1 MSSRHVQL
9 SILLPTHRSDLTALS
24 RIAQACSWAGPSIE
38 IIVRDNSGNAR
49 KRAQIAQFKRDHC
62 TIVSAEPCEPL
73 ENFSAT
79 LRLAR
84 GDFVFC
90 LADDDMFFDR
100 AMAALPA
107 LIDRFGGDPGVAGIA
122 GSYIVESSKGSALTV
137 YQKIDSDDVTAR
149 IAGYLSYPGANV
161 LAYSPLRR
169 TMLENIFRFMQ
180 AMPIFL
186 SFHDQITCLLYLLN
200 GKFVRLP
207 KLIYGYDFGPWE
219 DMQSA
224 QKRDMA
230 FYNAAGLD
238 PSISKLH
245 WFLCGFEGAILIR
258 NGDVFPDHAPAK
270 RQAMADQWFSLMFQR
285 FLSNPRL
292 AFGSQFGAQADALC
306 AKLRT
311 SHGHLSFVDMLSD
324 ICHFIALSSPDKA
337 QSYLGF
343 WAGMLK
349 PRRQA
354 VANG

>member
-1 MSSRHVQL
+1 VQL
-9 SILLPTHRSDLTALS
+9 SILLPTHRADLMALS

-38 IIVRDNSGNAR
+38 VIVRDNSGNAR
-49 KRAQIAQFKRDHC
+49 KRSQIAQFKRDHC
-62 TIVSAEPCEPL
+62 TIVSAEPCSPL
-73 ENFSAT
+73 ENFSEAM
-79 LRLAR
+79 RLAR
-84 GDFVFC
+84 GDFIFC

-100 AMAALPA
+100 AAAALPA
-107 LIDRFGGDPGVAGIA
+107 LIDRCGGDPSVAGIA
-122 GSYIVESSKGSALTV
+122 GNYIVESSKGSALTV
-137 YQKIDSDDVTAR
+137 YQNIDSDDVAAR

-169 TMLENIFRFMQ
+169 TMLEKILRFMQ

-238 PSISKLH
+238 PAISKLH

-258 NGDVFPDHAPAK
+258 NGDVFPDHPPAK

-292 AFGSQFGAQADALC
+292 TFGSQFAPQADALC
-306 AKLRT
+306 GKLRA
-311 SHGHLSFVDMLSD
+311 SQGHLSFVDMLSD

-337 QSYLGF
+337 QSYLSF
-343 WAGMLK
+343 WAGMLT

-354 VANG
+354 AVSA

>member
-1 MSSRHVQL
+1 MQL
-9 SILLPTHRSDLTALS
+9 SILLPTHRADLMALS

-38 IIVRDNSGNAR
+38 VIVRDNSGNAR
-49 KRAQIAQFKRDHC
+49 KRSQIAQFKRDHC
-62 TIVSAEPCEPL
+62 TIVSAEPCSPL
-73 ENFSAT
+73 ENFSEAM
-79 LRLAR
+79 RLAR
-84 GDFVFC
+84 GDFIFC

-100 AMAALPA
+100 AAAALPA
-107 LIDRFGGDPGVAGIA
+107 LIDRCGGDPSVAGIA
-122 GSYIVESSKGSALTV
+122 GNYIVESSKGSALTV
-137 YQKIDSDDVTAR
+137 YQNIDSDDVAAR

-169 TMLENIFRFMQ
+169 TMLEKILRFMQ

-238 PSISKLH
+238 PAISKLH

-258 NGDVFPDHAPAK
+258 NGDVFPDHPPAK

-292 AFGSQFGAQADALC
+292 TFGSQFAPQADALC
-306 AKLRT
+306 GKLRA
-311 SHGHLSFVDMLSD
+311 SQGHLSFVDMLSD

-337 QSYLGF
+337 QSYLSF
-343 WAGMLK
+343 WAGMLT

-354 VANG
+354 AVSA

>member
-1 MSSRHVQL
+1 MSNAPVQL
-9 SILLPTHRSDLTALS
+9 SILLPTHRNDLTALS
-24 RIAQACSWAGPSIE
+24 RIAQACAWAGPAIE
-38 IIVRDNSGNAR
+38 VIVRDNSGNPE
-49 KRAQIAQFKRDHC
+49 KRAQIAQFKRDHS
-62 TIVSAEPCEPL
+62 TIVSAGPCGPL

-79 LRLAR
+79 LALAK

-100 AMAALPA
+100 AAAALPA
-107 LIDRFGGDPGVAGIA
+107 LLERFGGDPGVIGVAGN
-122 GSYIVESSKGSALTV
+122 YIVESSKGSGLTV
-137 YQKIDSDDVTAR
+137 YQNIDSDDVTAR

-169 TMLENIFRFMQ
+169 ATLEKIFRFMQ

-200 GKFVRLP
+200 GRFVRLP

-219 DMQSA
+219 DMESA

-230 FYNAAGLD
+230 FYKAAGLD
-238 PSISKLH
+238 AAISKLH

-258 NGDVFPDHAPAK
+258 NGDAFPDYAPAQ
-270 RQAMADQWFSLMFQR
+270 RQAMADQWFSLMFKR

-292 AFGSQFGAQADALC
+292 TFGSQFGVQADALC
-306 AKLRT
+306 AKLR
-311 SHGHLSFVDMLSD
+311 SSAGHLSFVDMLSD

-337 QSYLGF
+337 QSYLSF

-349 PRRQA
+349 PRRPA
-354 VANG
+354 AAGA